1 MPSLMNGYSTFPIIY
16 KIIFLSFSTHLTS
29 SSNSQLPYEIFFNK
43 SQRLSCDEQEEGFE
57 RTTVAAMVKKIS
69 ITKKALIP
77 GLIKPSRMSKGC
89 LRVTVFLNDTGTS
102 DDMDKSV
109 ELLLFNDAKVL
120 GFAFSINVFF

>member
-1 MPSLMNGYSTFPIIY
+1 MNGYSTFPIIY